1 MYYLDKHNMIFPQ
14 IKSYKMSQNIE
25 ILRELAD
32 LIVNASMEERS
43 LSNSELQY
51 FDEMFDKALE
61 LESITKK

>member
-1 MYYLDKHNMIFPQ
+1 M
-14 IKSYKMSQNIE
+14 E
-25 ILRELAD
+25 ILKELAD

>member
-1 MYYLDKHNMIFPQ
+1 MIFPQ

>member
-1 MYYLDKHNMIFPQ
+1 M
-14 IKSYKMSQNIE
+14 E

-43 LSNSELQY
+43 LSTLELQY

>member
-1 MYYLDKHNMIFPQ
+1 MIFPQ

-61 LESITKK
+61 LESINNK